1 MRSITLCFVL
11 ISLLVLGL
19 SAQEE
24 HTFDLSEIEK
34 KAFQFGGYLEF
45 RPVLFGLDRHSW
57 LYKLKFYDLEE
68 GKAIAEYNFNALL
81 DVSYEKGIIK
91 AKIRTNTDI
100 TKSFSGWSHNTT
112 LYEASLSVKPS
123 LSFHLDIGKKRMK
136 WGKGYAWN
144 PVAFIDRPKNPN
156 DPELALEGYVVLS
169 IDYIKSLQGRL
180 KTITFT
186 PVLIPVNEHINST
199 FGKPNQLNFGGKVYF
214 LFYDTDIDLM
224 FLSGGSGPARYGI
237 DFSRNITSNFEIH
250 GEFAYIPDYS
260 KKVIQE
266 DGTVGEE
273 KYASKNYLLGIRF
286 LTKTNTT
293 FFFEY
298 LKNGNG
304 YTSSEM
310 ENFYS
315 LIDLAYQ
322 SYLLIGDD
330 SQLKFLSGA
339 ASQAYRTFAPMQDYL
354 YLRISQKEPWNIL
367 YFIPSFTSIFNL
379 TDKSFS
385 LTPELLYNP
394 ITNLELRAKI
404 TILLGK
410 GGSEFGEK
418 QNDFRLEFR
427 GRYYF

>member
-1 MRSITLCFVL
+1 MRSITLYFVL
-11 ISLLVLGL
+11 ITLLVSGL
-19 SAQEE
+19 FAQEE

-34 KAFQFGGYLEF
+34 KVFQFGGYLEF
-45 RPVLFGLDRHSW
+45 RPVLFGLDRDSW
-57 LYKLKFYDLEE
+57 LYKLRFYDLEE
-68 GKAIAEYNFNALL
+68 GETIAEYNFNALL
-81 DVSYEKGIIK
+81 DLSFEKGIVG

-100 TKSFSGWSHNTT
+100 TKSVSGWSHVTT
-112 LYEASLSVKPS
+112 LFEAFLSLKPS

-156 DPELALEGYVVLS
+156 DPGLALEGYVVLS
-169 IDYIKSLQGRL
+169 IDYIKSFQGKL

-199 FGKPNQLNFGGKVYF
+199 FGNKNQLNFGGKVYF

-224 FLSGGSGPARYGI
+224 FLSGGSVPARYGM
-237 DFSRNITSNFEIH
+237 DFSRNIASNFEIH
-250 GEFAYIPDYS
+250 GEFAYIPDYI
-260 KKVIQE
+260 KEVIQE

-273 KYASKNYLLGIRF
+273 QYASMNYLLGIRF
-286 LTKTNTT
+286 LTRTNTT

-298 LKNGNG
+298 FKNGNG
-304 YTSSEM
+304 YTSNEM

-315 LIDLAYQ
+315 LIDQVYQ
-322 SYLLIGDD
+322 SYLLTGDD
-330 SQLKFLSGA
+330 SQLEFLSGA
-339 ASQAYRTFAPMQDYL
+339 ASQTYRTFAPMQDYL
-354 YLRISQKEPWNIL
+354 FLRISQKEPWNIL

>member
-1 MRSITLCFVL
+1 MRSITLYFV
-11 ISLLVLGL
+11 IITLLVSGL
-19 SAQEE
+19 FAQEE

-34 KAFQFGGYLEF
+34 KVFQFGGYLEF
-45 RPVLFGLDRHSW
+45 RPVLFGLDRDSW
-57 LYKLKFYDLEE
+57 LYKLRFYDLEE
-68 GKAIAEYNFNALL
+68 GETIAEYNFNALL
-81 DVSYEKGIIK
+81 DLSFQKGIVG

-100 TKSFSGWSHNTT
+100 TKSVSGWSHVTT
-112 LYEASLSVKPS
+112 LFEAFLSLKPS

-156 DPELALEGYVVLS
+156 DPGLALEGYVVLS
-169 IDYIKSLQGRL
+169 IDYIKSFQGKL

-199 FGKPNQLNFGGKVYF
+199 FGKPNQLNFGGKIYF
-214 LFYDTDIDLM
+214 LLYDTDIDLM
-224 FLSGGSGPARYGI
+224 FLSGGSGPACYGM

-250 GEFAYIPDYS
+250 GEFAYIPDYI
-260 KKVIQE
+260 KKIIQE

-273 KYASKNYLLGIRF
+273 QYASTNYLLGIRF
-286 LTKTNTT
+286 LTRTNTT

-298 LKNGNG
+298 FKNGNG
-304 YTSSEM
+304 YTSNEM

-315 LIDLAYQ
+315 LIDQAYQ
-322 SYLLIGDD
+322 SYLLTADD
-330 SQLKFLSGA
+330 NQLEFLSGA

-354 YLRISQKEPWNIL
+354 FLRVSQKEPWDIL
-367 YFIPSFTSIFNL
+367 YFIPSLTSIINL
-379 TDKSFS
+379 TDGSFS

-394 ITNLELRAKI
+394 VTNLELRAKI
-404 TILLGK
+404 TVLVGK
-410 GGSEFGEK
+410 DRSEFGEK

>member
-1 MRSITLCFVL
+1 
-11 ISLLVLGL
+11 LVLGL

-24 HTFDLSEIEK
+24 HTFDLSEVEK

-45 RPVLFGLDRHSW
+45 RPVLFGLDRDSW
-57 LYKLKFYDLEE
+57 LYKLNFYDLDE
-68 GKAIAEYNFNALL
+68 GKAITEYNFNALL
-81 DVSYEKGIIK
+81 DASYEKGIIK

-144 PVAFIDRPKNPN
+144 PAAFIDRSKNPN
-156 DPELALEGYVVLS
+156 DPELAREGYVVLS
-169 IDYIKSLQGRL
+169 MDYIKSFQGRL

-186 PVLIPVNEHINST
+186 PFLLPVNEHINST
-199 FGKPNQLNFGGKVYF
+199 FGKPNQLNFGGKIYF
-214 LFYDTDIDLM
+214 LFYDTDIDLI
-224 FLSGGSGPARYGI
+224 FLSGGSQPARYGM
-237 DFSRNITSNFEIH
+237 DFSRNISSNFEIH
-250 GEFAYIPDYS
+250 GEFAYIPDYR
-260 KKVIQE
+260 KKVMLE
-266 DGTVGEE
+266 DGTVNEE
-273 KYASKNYLLGIRF
+273 KYASKNYLLGIRY

-304 YTSSEM
+304 YTSYEM

-315 LIDLAYQ
+315 LIDQAYQ
-322 SYLLIGDD
+322 SFLLSGDD
-330 SQLKFLSGA
+330 SQLKFLSDMA
-339 ASQAYRTFAPMQDYL
+339 PKAYKTFAPMQDYL
-354 YLRISQKEPWNIL
+354 YFRISQKEPWNIL
-367 YFIPSFTSIFNL
+367 YFIPSFTSIFNIS
-379 TDKSFS
+379 DKSFS
-385 LTPELLYNP
+385 LTPELLYSP

-404 TILLGK
+404 TFLLGK
-410 GGSEFGEK
+410 DGSEFGEK
-418 QNDFRLEFR
+418 QNAFRLEFR

>member
-1 MRSITLCFVL
+1 MRSTILVL
-11 ISLLVLGL
+11 ILLSLVVSGL

-24 HTFDLSEIEK
+24 YTLDLTEIEK
-34 KAFQFGGYLEF
+34 KPFHFGGYLEF
-45 RPVLFGLDRHSW
+45 RPVLFGLDMDSW
-57 LYKLKFYDLEE
+57 LYKLNFYDLEE
-68 GKAIAEYNFNALL
+68 GKTIAEYNFNALL
-81 DVSYEKGIIK
+81 DASYEKGIIK

-100 TKSFSGWSHNTT
+100 TMSFSGWSQDTT
-112 LYEASLSVKPS
+112 LFEALFSVKPS

-169 IDYIKSLQGRL
+169 MDYIKSFQGRL

-186 PVLIPVNEHINST
+186 SFLLPVNEHINSK
-199 FGKPNQLNFGGKVYF
+199 FGKPNQLNFGGKIYV
-214 LFYDTDIDLM
+214 LLYDTDIDLM
-224 FLSGGSGPARYGI
+224 FLSGGSVPVRYGM
-237 DFSRNITSNFEIH
+237 DFSRNLTSNFEIH
-250 GEFAYIPDYS
+250 GEFAYVPDYS

-266 DGTVGEE
+266 NGTVSED
-273 KYASKNYLLGIRF
+273 KYASTNYLLGIRF

-298 LKNGNG
+298 LKNGTG
-304 YTSSEM
+304 YASNEM

-315 LIDLAYQ
+315 LIEQAYQ
-322 SYLLIGDD
+322 SYLLTGDH
-330 SQLKFLSGA
+330 SQLNFLVGA

-354 YLRISQKEPWNIL
+354 FFRISQKEPWNIL
-367 YFIPSFTSIFNL
+367 YFIPSFTGIFNL

-385 LTPELLYNP
+385 LTPELLYSP
-394 ITNLELRAKI
+394 ISNLEIRAKI
-404 TILLGK
+404 TVLLGK

>member
-1 MRSITLCFVL
+1 LRSITL
-11 ISLLVLGL
+11 SLFLLNLLASGL

-34 KAFQFGGYLEF
+34 KALQFGGYLEF
-45 RPVLFGLDRHSW
+45 RPVLFGLDWDSRF
-57 LYKLKFYDLEE
+57 YKLKFYDLEE
-68 GKAIAEYNFNALL
+68 GKTIAEYNFNALL
-81 DVSYEKGIIK
+81 DASYEKGIIK

-100 TKSFSGWSHNTT
+100 TKSFSGWSHDTT
-112 LYEASLSVKPS
+112 LFEGLFSVKPS
-123 LSFHLDIGKKRMK
+123 LSLHLDVGKKRMK

-169 IDYIKSLQGRL
+169 MDYIKSLRGRL
-180 KTITFT
+180 KTFTFT
-186 PVLIPVNEHINST
+186 PFLLPVNKHINST
-199 FGKPNQLNFGGKVYF
+199 FGKPNRLNFGGKLYF

-224 FLSGGSGPARYGI
+224 FLSGGSVPARYGM
-237 DFSRNITSNFEIH
+237 DFSRNITSNLEIH
-250 GEFAYIPDYS
+250 GEFAYIPDYRKNS
-260 KKVIQE
+260 IQI

-273 KYASKNYLLGIRF
+273 EYASGDYLLGIRF
-286 LTKTNTT
+286 LAETNTT

-298 LKNGNG
+298 LKNGSG
-304 YTSSEM
+304 YASDEM
-310 ENFYS
+310 EYFYS
-315 LIDLAYQ
+315 QIDLAYQ
-322 SYLLIGDD
+322 SYLLTGAD
-330 SQLKFLSGA
+330 SRLKFLSGTT
-339 ASQAYRTFAPMQDYL
+339 SEAYRTFAPMQDYL

-367 YFIPSFTSIFNL
+367 YFIPSFTGIFNL
-379 TDKSFS
+379 TDNSFS
-385 LTPELLYNP
+385 LTPELLYSP

-404 TILLGK
+404 TILSGK

>member
-1 MRSITLCFVL
+1 LRLITLCFIL
-11 ISLLVLGL
+11 INLLVLGL

-45 RPVLFGLDRHSW
+45 RPVLFCLDRDSW

-68 GKAIAEYNFNALL
+68 GETIAEYNFNALL
-81 DVSYEKGIIK
+81 DASYEKGIFR

-112 LYEASLSVKPS
+112 LFEALLSVKPS
-123 LSFHLDIGKKRMK
+123 LSFHLDIGKRRMK

-169 IDYIKSLQGRL
+169 MDYIKSYPGKL

-199 FGKPNQLNFGGKVYF
+199 FGKPNQLIFGGKIYL

-224 FLSGGSGPARYGI
+224 FLSGGSMPARYGM

-250 GEFAYIPDYS
+250 GEFSYIPDYS

-266 DGTVGEE
+266 DSTVGVGQ
-273 KYASKNYLLGIRF
+273 YASINYLLGIRY
-286 LTKTNTT
+286 LTKSNAT

-298 LKNGNG
+298 LKNGSG
-304 YTSSEM
+304 YTSNEM

-322 SYLLIGDD
+322 SYLLTGDD
-330 SQLKFLSGA
+330 SQLKLLSGA

-354 YLRISQKEPWNIL
+354 YLRISQKEPWDIL

-385 LTPELLYNP
+385 LTPELIYSP

-404 TILLGK
+404 TVLLGK
-410 GGSEFGEK
+410 VDSEFGEK

>member
-1 MRSITLCFVL
+1 MN
-11 ISLLVLGL
+11 LLVSGL
-19 SAQEE
+19 FAQEE

-34 KAFQFGGYLEF
+34 KVFQFGGYLEF
-45 RPVLFGLDRHSW
+45 RPVLFGLDRDSW
-57 LYKLKFYDLEE
+57 LYKLRFYDLEE
-68 GKAIAEYNFNALL
+68 GETIAEYNFNALL
-81 DVSYEKGIIK
+81 DLSFEKGIVG

-100 TKSFSGWSHNTT
+100 TKSVSGWSHVTT
-112 LYEASLSVKPS
+112 LFEAFLSLKPS
-123 LSFHLDIGKKRMK
+123 FSFHLDIGKKRMK

-156 DPELALEGYVVLS
+156 DPGLALEGYVVLS
-169 IDYIKSLQGRL
+169 IDYIKSFQGKL

-186 PVLIPVNEHINST
+186 PVLIPVNQHINST
-199 FGKPNQLNFGGKVYF
+199 FGNKNQLNFGGKVYF

-224 FLSGGSGPARYGI
+224 FLSGGSVPARYGM

-250 GEFAYIPDYS
+250 GEFAYIPDYI
-260 KKVIQE
+260 KEVIQE

-273 KYASKNYLLGIRF
+273 QYASMNYLLGIRF
-286 LTKTNTT
+286 LTRTNTT

-298 LKNGNG
+298 FKNGNG
-304 YTSSEM
+304 YTSNEM

-315 LIDLAYQ
+315 LIDQAYQ
-322 SYLLIGDD
+322 SYLLTGDD
-330 SQLKFLSGA
+330 SQLEFLSGA

-354 YLRISQKEPWNIL
+354 FLRISHKEPWNIL

>member
-1 MRSITLCFVL
+1 
-11 ISLLVLGL
+11 LVSGL

-34 KAFQFGGYLEF
+34 KEFQFGGYLEF
-45 RPVLFGLDRHSW
+45 RPVLFGLDRDSRF
-57 LYKLKFYDLEE
+57 YKLKFYDLEV
-68 GKAIAEYNFNALL
+68 GKSIAEYNFNALL
-81 DVSYEKGIIK
+81 DASYEKGIFS

-100 TKSFSGWSHNTT
+100 TKSYSGWSHNTT
-112 LYEASLSVKPS
+112 LYEALLSVKPS
-123 LSFHLDIGKKRMK
+123 LFFHLDIGKKRMK

-169 IDYIKSLQGRL
+169 MDYIKSFQGIL
-180 KTITFT
+180 KTITIT
-186 PVLIPVNEHINST
+186 PFLLPVTEHINST
-199 FGKPNQLNFGGKVYF
+199 FGKPDKLNFGGKIYL

-224 FLSGGSGPARYGI
+224 FLSGGSVPARYGL

-250 GEFAYIPDYS
+250 GEFAYIPDYR
-260 KKVIQE
+260 KEIMLE
-266 DGTVGEE
+266 DGVVGDIH
-273 KYASKNYLLGIRF
+273 YASLTYLLGVRF
-286 LTKTNTT
+286 LAKTNTT
-293 FFFEY
+293 FFLEY
-298 LKNGNG
+298 LRNGNG
-304 YTSSEM
+304 YTHGEM

-322 SYLLIGDD
+322 AYLFSGDE
-330 SQLKFLSGA
+330 SQLKFLSDS
-339 ASQAYRTFAPMQDYL
+339 ASQTYRTFAPMRDYI
-354 YLRISQKEPWNIL
+354 YLRISQKEPWNIP
-367 YFIPSFTSIFNL
+367 YFTPSFTSIFNL

-394 ITNLELRAKI
+394 LTNLELRMKM
-404 TILLGK
+404 TVMLGR
-410 GGSEFGEK
+410 GGSDFGEK

>member
-1 MRSITLCFVL
+1 MLL
-11 ISLLVLGL
+11 ILLVIGL

-45 RPVLFGLDRHSW
+45 RPVLFGLDRDSW
-57 LYKLKFYDLEE
+57 FYKLKFYDLEE
-68 GKAIAEYNFNALL
+68 GETIAEYNFNALL
-81 DVSYEKGIIK
+81 DASYEKGIFR

-112 LYEASLSVKPS
+112 LFEALLSVKPS

-169 IDYIKSLQGRL
+169 MDYIKSYPGKL

-199 FGKPNQLNFGGKVYF
+199 LGKPNQLNFGGKIYF

-250 GEFAYIPDYS
+250 GEFAYIPNYS

-266 DGTVGEE
+266 DSTVDEDQ
-273 KYASKNYLLGIRF
+273 YASKNYLLGIRY
-286 LTKTNTT
+286 LTKSNTT
-293 FFFEY
+293 IFFEY
-298 LKNGNG
+298 LKNGCG
-304 YTSSEM
+304 YTSNEM

-322 SYLLIGDD
+322 SNLLSGDD

-354 YLRISQKEPWNIL
+354 FLRISQKEPWNIL

-379 TDKSFS
+379 TDRSFS

-394 ITNLELRAKI
+394 ITNLELRAKF
-404 TILLGK
+404 TILVGK

>member
-1 MRSITLCFVL
+1 MRSITLYFVL
-11 ISLLVLGL
+11 INLLVSGL
-19 SAQEE
+19 FAQEE

-34 KAFQFGGYLEF
+34 KAFQLGGYLEF
-45 RPVLFGLDRHSW
+45 RPVLFGLDRDSW
-57 LYKLKFYDLEE
+57 LYKLRFYDHEE
-68 GKAIAEYNFNALL
+68 GETISEYNFNALL
-81 DVSYEKGIIK
+81 DLSFEKGIVG

-100 TKSFSGWSHNTT
+100 TKSVSGWSHVTT
-112 LYEASLSVKPS
+112 LFEASLSLKPS
-123 LSFHLDIGKKRMK
+123 FSFHLDIGKKRMK

-156 DPELALEGYVVLS
+156 DPGLALEGYVVLS
-169 IDYIKSLQGRL
+169 IDYIKSFHGKL

-199 FGKPNQLNFGGKVYF
+199 FGNKNQLNFGGKVYF

-224 FLSGGSGPARYGI
+224 FLSGGSVPARYGM

-250 GEFAYIPDYS
+250 GEFAYIPDYI

-273 KYASKNYLLGIRF
+273 QYASMNYLLGIRF
-286 LTKTNTT
+286 LTRTNTT

-298 LKNGNG
+298 FKNGNG
-304 YTSSEM
+304 YTSNEM

-315 LIDLAYQ
+315 LIDQVYQ
-322 SYLLIGDD
+322 SYLLTGDD
-330 SQLKFLSGA
+330 SQLEFLSGA
-339 ASQAYRTFAPMQDYL
+339 ASEAYRTFAPMQDYL

-367 YFIPSFTSIFNL
+367 YFIPSLTSIFNL

>member
-1 MRSITLCFVL
+1 LRSITLCFIL
-11 ISLLVLGL
+11 INLLVLGL

-24 HTFDLSEIEK
+24 HTFDLAEIEK
-34 KAFQFGGYLEF
+34 KPFQFGGYLEF
-45 RPVLFGLDRHSW
+45 RPVLFGLDRDSS

-68 GKAIAEYNFNALL
+68 GKTIAEYNFNALL
-81 DVSYEKGIIK
+81 DASYEKGIFR

-100 TKSFSGWSHNTT
+100 TKSFSGWTQNTT
-112 LYEASLSVKPS
+112 LYEALVSVNPS

-169 IDYIKSLQGRL
+169 MDYIKSFQGKL
-180 KTITFT
+180 KTITIT
-186 PVLIPVNEHINST
+186 PFLLPVDGHINST
-199 FGKPNQLNFGGKVYF
+199 FGKPNKLNFGGKLYF
-214 LFYDTDIDLM
+214 LFYDTDIDLL
-224 FLSGGSGPARYGI
+224 FLSGGSVPARYGM

-260 KKVIQE
+260 KKIIQA
-266 DGTVGEE
+266 DDTVGEE

-298 LKNGNG
+298 LRNGNG
-304 YTSSEM
+304 YTSYEM
-310 ENFYS
+310 GNFYS
-315 LIDLAYQ
+315 LIDQAYQ
-322 SYLLIGDD
+322 SYLLTGDD
-330 SQLKFLSGA
+330 SQLKFLSDTA
-339 ASQAYRTFAPMQDYL
+339 PQAYRTFAPMQDYL

-385 LTPELLYNP
+385 LTPELLFNP

-404 TILLGK
+404 TILVGK
-410 GGSEFGEK
+410 RGSEFGEK

>member
-1 MRSITLCFVL
+1 MRSITLCF
-11 ISLLVLGL
+11 ILLNLLASGL
-19 SAQEE
+19 PAQEE

-34 KAFQFGGYLEF
+34 KAFQFNGYLEF
-45 RPVLFGLDRHSW
+45 RPVLFGLDRDSW
-57 LYKLKFYDLEE
+57 LYKIKFYDFEKRE
-68 GKAIAEYNFNALL
+68 TISEYNFNALL
-81 DVSYEKGIIK
+81 DASYEKGIIR

-100 TKSFSGWSHNTT
+100 TKSISGWSHETA
-112 LYEASLSVKPS
+112 LYEALLSVKPS
-123 LSFHLDIGKKRMK
+123 LSLHLDIGKKRMK
-136 WGKGYAWN
+136 WGKGYVWN

-156 DPELALEGYVVLS
+156 DPDLALEGYAVFS
-169 IDYIKSLQGRL
+169 IDYIISFQGKL

-186 PVLIPVNEHINST
+186 PVLLPVYDHVNSDFGEQKKINFS
-199 FGKPNQLNFGGKVYF
+199 GKVYF
-214 LFYDTDIDLM
+214 LLYDTDIDFM
-224 FLSGGSGPARYGI
+224 FLSGGSMPARYGL

-260 KKVIQE
+260 KKVFQE

-273 KYASKNYLLGIRF
+273 KYASTNYLLGIRF

-298 LKNGNG
+298 LKKGNG
-304 YTSSEM
+304 YTSNEM
-310 ENFYS
+310 ECFSS
-315 LIDLAYQ
+315 LIDQAYQ
-322 SYLLIGDD
+322 SYLLTGND
-330 SQLKFLSGA
+330 SQLKFLSSA
-339 ASQAYRTFAPMQDYL
+339 TSQAYRTFAPMQDYI
-354 YLRISQKEPWNIL
+354 YLRINQKEPWNIL

-385 LTPELLYNP
+385 LTPELLYSP
-394 ITNLELRAKI
+394 ITNLEFRMKI
-404 TILLGK
+404 TVLLGK

>member
-1 MRSITLCFVL
+1 
-11 ISLLVLGL
+11 LVSGL
-19 SAQEE
+19 FAQEE

-34 KAFQFGGYLEF
+34 KSFQFGGYLEF
-45 RPVLFGLDRHSW
+45 RPVLFGLDRDSW
-57 LYKLKFYDLEE
+57 LYKLRFYDLEE
-68 GKAIAEYNFNALL
+68 GETIAEYNFNALL
-81 DVSYEKGIIK
+81 DLSFEKGIVG

-100 TKSFSGWSHNTT
+100 TKSVSGWSHMTT
-112 LYEASLSVKPS
+112 LFEAFLSLKPS

-156 DPELALEGYVVLS
+156 DPDLALEGYVVLS
-169 IDYIKSLQGRL
+169 IDYIKSFQGKL

-199 FGKPNQLNFGGKVYF
+199 FGNRNQLNFGGKVYF

-224 FLSGGSGPARYGI
+224 FLSGGSGPARYGM

-250 GEFAYIPDYS
+250 GEFAYIPDYI
-260 KKVIQE
+260 KEVIQE

-273 KYASKNYLLGIRF
+273 QYASMNYLLGIRF
-286 LTKTNTT
+286 LTRTNTT

-298 LKNGNG
+298 FKNGNG
-304 YTSSEM
+304 YNSNEM

-315 LIDLAYQ
+315 HIDQAYQ
-322 SYLLIGDD
+322 SYLLTGDD
-330 SQLKFLSGA
+330 SQLEFLSGA
-339 ASQAYRTFAPMQDYL
+339 ASQTYRTFAPMQDYL